1 MENKLNEWRI
11 YLQMTG
17 RNRLWKDG
25 ELICVLEQEFN
36 LRKRVWTAED
46 LKRARSA
53 LFTFPDVEAFLSETG
68 WGRDNPEHS
77 SEEYLT
83 TERISRWIDGRFIY
97 FSRLL
102 WEAGCP

>member
-25 ELICVLEQEFN
+25 KLICVLEQEFN

-68 WGRDNPEHS
+68 WSRDNPEYS

-83 TERISRWIDGRFIY
+83 AKRICRWIDGRFIY

>member
-1 MENKLNEWRI
+1 
-11 YLQMTG
+11 MTG
-17 RNRLWKDG
+17 RNLLWKDG
-25 ELICVLEQEFN
+25 KLICVLEQEFN

-68 WGRDNPEHS
+68 WGRDNPEYS

-83 TERISRWIDGRFIY
+83 AKRICRWIDGRFIY

>member
-1 MENKLNEWRI
+1 MENKLNEWSI
-11 YLQMTG
+11 YLHMTG

-25 ELICVLEQEFN
+25 KLICVLEQEFN

-68 WGRDNPEHS
+68 WGRDNPEYS

-83 TERISRWIDGRFIY
+83 AKRICRWIDGRFIY
-97 FSRLL
+97 FSRRL

>member
-25 ELICVLEQEFN
+25 KLICVLEHEFN

-68 WGRDNPEHS
+68 WGRDNPEYS

-83 TERISRWIDGRFIY
+83 AKRICRWIDGRFIY